1 MIELIMAIE
10 NESDRFFVSDIY
22 TRYEK
27 YIKKFI
33 YGYLKNWDYAEDCVH
48 DVVEKIIKNLDCF
61 KGVDEKEQTRLV
73 IIYSRSVAISFYRH
87 RQVENN
93 LIDEMPEEVE
103 MADNCMVDYENCPEK
118 IIMSEENRKI
128 LHDLVNGLPDI
139 YRDVVILKYIHNMS
153 CIDIAN
159 ALSIKE
165 SAVSTRLMRAKQM
178 LLQRGKE
185 DLYD

>member
-1 MIELIMAIE
+1 MQF
-10 NESDRFFVSDIY
+10 SV
-22 TRYEK
+22 RY
-27 YIKKFI
+27 
-33 YGYLKNWDYAEDCVH
+33 
-48 DVVEKIIKNLDCF
+48 
-61 KGVDEKEQTRLV
+61 V
-73 IIYSRSVAISFYRH
+73 I
-87 RQVENN
+87 
-93 LIDEMPEEVE
+93 
-103 MADNCMVDYENCPEK
+103 
-118 IIMSEENRKI
+118 ENRKI
-128 LHDLVNGLPDI
+128 LHDLVDGLPDI